1 MEFPLQFLKILVK
14 LDEDSL
20 ISIFDVIDLL
30 SYTRTK
36 V

>member
-1 MEFPLQFLKILVK
+1 MELSLQFLKILVK

-20 ISIFDVIDLL
+20 ISIFDDNDLL